1 LKNIT
6 TKIKL
11 INNMKISREFKV
23 GVLAVLCA
31 VILYFGLNFLK
42 GVNIFSS
49 TATYVGQYEN
59 ISGLTEQ
66 APVLIKGYQV
76 GLVESIQYD
85 FTKSPSF
92 TVAVSIAKEIQLPQ
106 GTKMALVA
114 NGLLGGMAI
123 ELQLPETSGAL
134 AYQRGDTLPSV
145 VVPGLF
151 ESLEQGILAKLD
163 SVLGEANTLVA
174 SLNNSMEEGSLYQT
188 LQNVEQITADLKVSG
203 ADLRQLTHKQLPTI
217 IAKVDTTIT
226 GFAALATDVREADI
240 VGLVDSVQSVIAGV
254 NGAIN
259 SNAGTLGLLLNDK
272 TLYDNL
278 NVALEDLD
286 HAVLNVDSIVMSI
299 KARPF
304 IKKKLPK

>member
-1 LKNIT
+1 
-6 TKIKL
+6 
-11 INNMKISREFKV
+11 MKISREFKV

-42 GVNIFSS
+42 GINIFSS
-49 TATYVGQYEN
+49 TTTYVGQYEN

-259 SNAGTLGLLLNDK
+259 SNEGTLGLLLNDK

-286 HAVLNVDSIVMSI
+286 RAVLNVDSIMMSI

>member
-1 LKNIT
+1 
-6 TKIKL
+6 
-11 INNMKISREFKV
+11 MKISRELKV

-42 GVNIFSS
+42 GINIFSS

-66 APVLIKGYQV
+66 APVMIKGYQV

-85 FTKSPSF
+85 FTKPLSF
-92 TVAVSIAKEIQLPQ
+92 TVAVSIANDIHLPH

-123 ELQLPETSGAL
+123 ELQLPEVTSVNTHH
-134 AYQRGDTLPSV
+134 RGDTLPSV

-151 ESLEQGILAKLD
+151 ETLEHGVLAKLD
-163 SVLGEANTLVA
+163 SLLGEANAMVA

-188 LQNVEQITADLKVSG
+188 LQNVEQITSDLKVSG
-203 ADLRQLTHKQLPTI
+203 NDLRQLTHKQLPTI
-217 IAKVDTTIT
+217 VAKVDTTIT
-226 GFAALATDVREADI
+226 NVAALAAEVRNVDI
-240 VGLVDSVQSVIAGV
+240 VGLVDSVQTVVNGV
-254 NGAIN
+254 NTAMTSQEN
-259 SNAGTLGLLLNDK
+259 TLGLLLNDK
-272 TLYDNL
+272 TLYNNL
-278 NVALEDLD
+278 NVVLEDLD
-286 HAVLNVDSIVMSI
+286 NAVLNVDSIMMSI

-304 IKKKLPK
+304 IQKKLPK

>member
-1 LKNIT
+1 
-6 TKIKL
+6 
-11 INNMKISREFKV
+11 MKISREFKV

-42 GVNIFSS
+42 GINIFSS
-49 TATYVGQYEN
+49 TSTYVGQYEN

-76 GLVESIQYD
+76 GLVETIQYD
-85 FTKSPSF
+85 FTKSQPF
-92 TVAVSIAKEIQLPQ
+92 TVSVSIAKDIQLPQ

-123 ELQLPETSGAL
+123 ELQLPQTTTAEV
-134 AYQRGDTLPSV
+134 YQRGDTLPSV

-151 ESLEQGILAKLD
+151 ETLEQGILAKLD

-217 IAKVDTTIT
+217 MAKVDTTIT
-226 GFAALATDVREADI
+226 GFAALATDVREANI

-259 SNAGTLGLLLNDK
+259 SDAGTLGLLLNDK

-286 HAVLNVDSIVMSI
+286 RAVLNVDSIMMSI

>member
-1 LKNIT
+1 
-6 TKIKL
+6 
-11 INNMKISREFKV
+11 MKISREFKV

-42 GVNIFSS
+42 GINIFSS
-49 TATYVGQYEN
+49 TTTYVGQYEN

-92 TVAVSIAKEIQLPQ
+92 TVAVSISKDICLPL
-106 GTKMALVA
+106 GTEMALVA
-114 NGLLGGMAI
+114 NGLMGGMAI
-123 ELQLPETSGAL
+123 ELQLPEITSTEV
-134 AYQRGDTLPSV
+134 YQRGDTLPSV
-145 VVPGLF
+145 VVPSLF
-151 ESLEQGILAKLD
+151 ETLEQGVLAKLD
-163 SVLGEANTLVA
+163 SLLGEANTLVA
-174 SLNNSMEEGSLYQT
+174 SLNSSMEEGSLYQT

-217 IAKVDTTIT
+217 MAKVDTTIT

-240 VGLVDSVQSVIAGV
+240 AGLVDSVQNVIAGV
-254 NGAIN
+254 DNAIN
-259 SNAGTLGLLLNDK
+259 SNDGTLGLLLNDK
-272 TLYDNL
+272 TLYHNL

-286 HAVLNVDSIVMSI
+286 KAVLNVDSIMMSI

-304 IKKKLPK
+304 IQKKLPK

>member
-1 LKNIT
+1 
-6 TKIKL
+6 
-11 INNMKISREFKV
+11 MKISREFKV

-42 GVNIFSS
+42 GINIFSS
-49 TATYVGQYEN
+49 TSTYVGQYEN

-226 GFAALATDVREADI
+226 GFAALATDVREANI

-259 SNAGTLGLLLNDK
+259 SDAGTLGLLLNDK

-286 HAVLNVDSIVMSI
+286 RAVLNVDSIMMSI

>member
-1 LKNIT
+1 
-6 TKIKL
+6 
-11 INNMKISREFKV
+11 MKISREFKV

-49 TATYVGQYEN
+49 TTTYVGQYEN

-259 SNAGTLGLLLNDK
+259 SNEGTLGLLLNDK

-286 HAVLNVDSIVMSI
+286 RAVLNVDSIMMSI

>member
-1 LKNIT
+1 
-6 TKIKL
+6 
-11 INNMKISREFKV
+11 MKISREFKV

-42 GVNIFSS
+42 GINIFSS

-286 HAVLNVDSIVMSI
+286 RAVLNVDSIMMSI

>member
-1 LKNIT
+1 
-6 TKIKL
+6 
-11 INNMKISREFKV
+11 MKISREFKV

-42 GVNIFSS
+42 GINIFSS

-259 SNAGTLGLLLNDK
+259 SSAGTLGLLLNDK

-286 HAVLNVDSIVMSI
+286 RAVLNVDSIMMSI

>member
-1 LKNIT
+1 
-6 TKIKL
+6 
-11 INNMKISREFKV
+11 MKISREFKV

-42 GVNIFSS
+42 GINIFSS
-49 TATYVGQYEN
+49 TTTYVGQYEN

-85 FTKSPSF
+85 FTQSPSF
-92 TVAVSIAKEIQLPQ
+92 TVAVSIAKDIQLPQ

-123 ELQLPETSGAL
+123 ELQLPETSGVE
-134 AYQRGDTLPSV
+134 AYQRGDTLPST

-151 ESLEQGILAKLD
+151 ESLEQGVLAKLD

-217 IAKVDTTIT
+217 MAKVDTTIT
-226 GFAALATDVREADI
+226 GFAALATEVRDVDI

-259 SNAGTLGLLLNDK
+259 SNEGTLGLLLNDK

-286 HAVLNVDSIVMSI
+286 RAVLNVDSIMMSI

>member
-1 LKNIT
+1 
-6 TKIKL
+6 
-11 INNMKISREFKV
+11 MKISREFKV

-42 GVNIFSS
+42 GINIFSS
-49 TATYVGQYEN
+49 TTTYVGQYEN

-85 FTKSPSF
+85 FTKPQSF
-92 TVAVSIAKEIQLPQ
+92 TVAVSISKDISLPL
-106 GTKMALVA
+106 GTEMALVA
-114 NGLLGGMAI
+114 NGLMGGMAI
-123 ELQLPETSGAL
+123 ELQLPETTSTEV
-134 AYQRGDTLPSV
+134 YQRGDTLPSV

-151 ESLEQGILAKLD
+151 ETLEQGVLAKLD
-163 SVLGEANTLVA
+163 SLLGEANTLVA
-174 SLNNSMEEGSLYQT
+174 SLNSSMEEGSLYQT

-217 IAKVDTTIT
+217 MAKVDTTIT
-226 GFAALATDVREADI
+226 GFAELATDVRKADI
-240 VGLVDSVQSVIAGV
+240 AGLVDSVQNVIAGV
-254 NGAIN
+254 DNAIN
-259 SNAGTLGLLLNDK
+259 SNDGTLGLLLNDK
-272 TLYDNL
+272 TLYHNL

-286 HAVLNVDSIVMSI
+286 KAVLNVDSIMMSI

-304 IKKKLPK
+304 IQKKLPK

>member
-1 LKNIT
+1 
-6 TKIKL
+6 
-11 INNMKISREFKV
+11 MKISRELKV

-42 GVNIFSS
+42 GINIFSS

-66 APVLIKGYQV
+66 APVMIKGYQV

-85 FTKSPSF
+85 FTKPLSF
-92 TVAVSIAKEIQLPQ
+92 TVAVSIANDIHLPQ

-123 ELQLPETSGAL
+123 ELQLPEVTSANTHH
-134 AYQRGDTLPSV
+134 RGDTLPSV

-151 ESLEQGILAKLD
+151 ETLEQGVLAKLD
-163 SVLGEANTLVA
+163 SLLGEANAMVA

-188 LQNVEQITADLKVSG
+188 LQNVEQITSDLKVSG
-203 ADLRQLTHKQLPTI
+203 NDLRQLTHKQLPSI
-217 IAKVDTTIT
+217 VAKVDTTIT
-226 GFAALATDVREADI
+226 NVAALAAEVRNVDI
-240 VGLVDSVQSVIAGV
+240 VGLVDSVQTVVNGV
-254 NGAIN
+254 NTAMTSQEN
-259 SNAGTLGLLLNDK
+259 TLGLLLNDK
-272 TLYDNL
+272 TLYNNL
-278 NVALEDLD
+278 NVVLEDLD
-286 HAVLNVDSIVMSI
+286 NAVLNVDSIMMSI

-304 IKKKLPK
+304 IQKKLPK

>member
-1 LKNIT
+1 
-6 TKIKL
+6 
-11 INNMKISREFKV
+11 MKISREFKV

-42 GVNIFSS
+42 GINIFSS
-49 TATYVGQYEN
+49 TSTYVGQYEN

-76 GLVESIQYD
+76 GLVETIRYN
-85 FTKSPSF
+85 FTKSQPF
-92 TVAVSIAKEIQLPQ
+92 TVSVSIAKDIQLPQ

-123 ELQLPETSGAL
+123 ELQLPQTTTAEV
-134 AYQRGDTLPSV
+134 YQRGDTLPSV

-151 ESLEQGILAKLD
+151 ETLEQGILAKLD

-217 IAKVDTTIT
+217 MAKVDTTIT
-226 GFAALATDVREADI
+226 GFAALATDVGEANI

-259 SNAGTLGLLLNDK
+259 SNDGTLGLLLNDK

-286 HAVLNVDSIVMSI
+286 RAVLNVDSIMMSI

>member
-1 LKNIT
+1 
-6 TKIKL
+6 
-11 INNMKISREFKV
+11 MKISREFKV

-42 GVNIFSS
+42 GINIFSS
-49 TATYVGQYEN
+49 TSTYVGQYEN
-59 ISGLTEQ
+59 ISGLTEH

-76 GLVESIQYD
+76 GLVETIQYD
-85 FTKSPSF
+85 FTKSQPF
-92 TVAVSIAKEIQLPQ
+92 TVAVSIAKDIQLPQ

-123 ELQLPETSGAL
+123 ELQLPQTTTAEV
-134 AYQRGDTLPSV
+134 YQRGDTLPSV

-151 ESLEQGILAKLD
+151 ETLEQGILAKLD

-217 IAKVDTTIT
+217 MAKVDTTIT
-226 GFAALATDVREADI
+226 GFAALATDVREANI

-259 SNAGTLGLLLNDK
+259 SDAGTLGLLLNDK

-286 HAVLNVDSIVMSI
+286 RAVLNVDSIMMSI

>member
-1 LKNIT
+1 
-6 TKIKL
+6 
-11 INNMKISREFKV
+11 MKISREFKV

-42 GVNIFSS
+42 GINIFSS
-49 TATYVGQYEN
+49 TTTYVGQYEN

-92 TVAVSIAKEIQLPQ
+92 TVAVSISKDICLPL
-106 GTKMALVA
+106 GTEMALVA
-114 NGLLGGMAI
+114 NGLMGGMAI
-123 ELQLPETSGAL
+123 ELQLPETTSTEV
-134 AYQRGDTLPSV
+134 YQRGDTLPSV

-151 ESLEQGILAKLD
+151 ETLEQGVLAKLD
-163 SVLGEANTLVA
+163 SLLGEANTLVA
-174 SLNNSMEEGSLYQT
+174 SLNSSMEEGSLYQT

-217 IAKVDTTIT
+217 MAKVDTTIT

-240 VGLVDSVQSVIAGV
+240 AGLVDSVQNVIAGV
-254 NGAIN
+254 DNAIN
-259 SNAGTLGLLLNDK
+259 SNDGTLGLLLNDK
-272 TLYDNL
+272 TLYHNL

-286 HAVLNVDSIVMSI
+286 KAVLNVDSIMMSI

-304 IKKKLPK
+304 IQKKLPK

>member
-1 LKNIT
+1 
-6 TKIKL
+6 
-11 INNMKISREFKV
+11 MKISREFKV

-42 GVNIFSS
+42 GINIFSS
-49 TATYVGQYEN
+49 TSTYVGQYEN

-76 GLVESIQYD
+76 GLVETIQYD
-85 FTKSPSF
+85 FTKPEPF
-92 TVAVSIAKEIQLPQ
+92 TVAASIAKDIQLPQ

-123 ELQLPETSGAL
+123 ELQLPQTTTAEV
-134 AYQRGDTLPSV
+134 YQRGDTLPSV

-151 ESLEQGILAKLD
+151 ETLEQGILAKLD

-217 IAKVDTTIT
+217 MAKVDTTIT
-226 GFAALATDVREADI
+226 GFAALATDVREANI

-259 SNAGTLGLLLNDK
+259 SDAGTLGLLLNDK

-286 HAVLNVDSIVMSI
+286 RAVLNVDSIMMSI